1 MRYSNLCKNINLP
14 NYLFWDIDLNSL
26 DFKKNTRFV
35 IQRVIQKGSL
45 REWSTI
51 KEFYGI
57 KLIKQEI
64 LMIRD
69 LDLKTL
75 NFFSTYFGIDKN
87 KFRCSSI
94 QQSTHKHFN
103 Y

>member
-1 MRYSNLCKNINLP
+1 MTLP
-14 NYLFWDIDLNSL
+14 NYLFWDIDLSSL
-26 DFKKNTRFV
+26 DFKKNARFV

-45 REWSTI
+45 NDWISI

-57 KLIKQEI
+57 DFIKQEI

-75 NFFSTYFGIDKN
+75 QFFSTYFGIDKN
-87 KFRCSSI
+87 NFRCSSI
-94 QQSTHKHFN
+94 QQFIPRHFN

>member
-1 MRYSNLCKNINLP
+1 MTLP
-14 NYLFWDIDLNSL
+14 NYLFWDIELNSL
-26 DFKKNTRFV
+26 DFKKNARFI

-45 REWSTI
+45 KDWISI

-57 KLIKQEI
+57 DFIKQEI

-75 NFFSTYFGIDKN
+75 QFFSTYFGIDKN
-87 KFRCSSI
+87 NFRCFSI
-94 QQSTHKHFN
+94 QQSNHKHFN